1 VTEKVRPRR
10 AATVIL
16 LRHVEPGFEVFLTRR
31 PDTMPFLG
39 GMYCFPGGAVV
50 KADSSAAM
58 LAQCTGLL
66 PESARK
72 TIGAQFSPREAL
84 GFWVAAIRELFEEVG
99 ILLAVTTS
107 AAPLTINQ
115 GTVER
120 LANLYGRLQNNP
132 ASFATL
138 LKSESL
144 HCDLASLV
152 YFAHW
157 QTPAHVSTR
166 FDTRFFVAAMPIGQ
180 VPLES
185 SHEVTQNLWLTPER
199 AIALHERGELPM
211 IFPTF
216 ASLRIL
222 ADFDSVDSVLKE
234 YRGAASAVD
243 VPAKLF

>member
-1 VTEKVRPRR
+1 VTEKVRPKR

-16 LRHVEPGFEVFLTRR
+16 LRHAEPGFEVFLTRR
-31 PDTMPFLG
+31 SDTMPFLG
-39 GMYCFPGGAVV
+39 GMYCFPGGAV
-50 KADSSAAM
+50 ANGDSSDAM
-58 LAQCTGLL
+58 LARCTGLL
-66 PESARK
+66 PEAARR

-99 ILLAVTTS
+99 ILLAVKAS
-107 AAPLTINQ
+107 AAPLTINE
-115 GTVER
+115 GGVER
-120 LANLYGRLQNNP
+120 LANLFGRLQNNS
-132 ASFATL
+132 ASFASL
-138 LKSESL
+138 LKKESL
-144 HCDLASLV
+144 LCDLASLV

-166 FDTRFFVAAMPIGQ
+166 FDTRFFVAAMPLGQ

-185 SHEVTQNLWLTPER
+185 SPEVAQNLWLTPER

-216 ASLRIL
+216 ASLRTL

-234 YRGAASAVD
+234 YRAA
-243 VPAKLF
+243 